1 MQGHA
6 GDTKGPMPAARQD
19 DHVAS
24 RRQLGV
30 LAAVTDQRFVVT
42 RPARPG
48 RIAVPEIQRYNRMM
62 SPPLSAV
69 PDQLNH

>member
-6 GDTKGPMPAARQD
+6 DETKGPMPEARQD
-19 DHVAS
+19 EHGAS
-24 RRQLGV
+24 RRQQGV

-48 RIAVPEIQRYNRMM
+48 RIALPEFHRYDRMM
-62 SPPLSAV
+62 SPPSSTV